1 MIEVKISAKIQRYKS
16 KLVFGSSVRQI
27 IEIIE
32 TSAVGVPLGV
42 LENRNILGDILPW
55 LVIISVV
62 PFYRLWISHVKKM
75 LQEMHKKTVA
85 NVFYHIKNLM
95 RLLL

>member
-1 MIEVKISAKIQRYKS
+1 MIEVKIQAKIQKYKS

-55 LVIISVV
+55 LIIISVV
-62 PFYRLWISHVKKM
+62 PFTGYGFFMLKKCFKKCTKRVLSMFFIISK
-75 LQEMHKKTVA
+75 
-85 NVFYHIKNLM
+85 I
-95 RLLL
+95 